1 MGETLKTLIEEH
13 AAELEQE
20 LDGLFNDLGD
30 EIEISMKFDWE
41 GVREVE
47 VYRLSVKRERLEV

>member
-20 LDGLFNDLGD
+20 LDGLFNDFGD
-30 EIEISMKFDWE
+30 EIEISMKFDFE
-41 GVREVE
+41 GVKDVE

>member
-47 VYRLSVKRERLEV
+47 VYRLSIKRERLEV